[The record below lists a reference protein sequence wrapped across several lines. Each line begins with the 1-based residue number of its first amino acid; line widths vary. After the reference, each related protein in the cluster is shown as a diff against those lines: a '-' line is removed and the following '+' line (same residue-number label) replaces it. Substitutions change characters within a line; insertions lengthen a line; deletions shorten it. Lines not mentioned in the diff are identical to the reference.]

1 MKIVI
6 LDGYALNPGDLS
18 YDVLKQFGDLAI
30 YDRTDSEA
38 EAIARIG
45 DGEIVLTNKVP
56 ITESLLAACPGIRL
70 VCVMATGYNVVDCAA
85 CARRG
90 IPVTNVPGYGTAAVA
105 QFTMALLLELCH
117 RVGLHDRDVHSGGWA
132 KADCFTYW
140 RTPQT
145 ELAGKTMGI
154 IGFGAIGKAVGR
166 LARAFGMHVLAY
178 NRSQS
183 EEGRGIAAYVD
194 LDTLLAQSDVSG
206 NGAHHR
212 CRSHFQNEERGDSA
226 QYSPGA
232 AGGGTGPCPGTG
244 GRETPGRGAGC
255 GQYGTHCRR
264 ESAAALPKLHHHA
277 PHGLGPGGEPPAA
290 AEYGSGEYPVLS
302 GGNSPERGQFVV
314 EPMQKGRQTGG
325 LWPKTDT
332 QKTSPLICRLA
343 DSKIRGLFG

>member
-90 IPVTNVPGYGTAAVA
+90 IPVTNVPSYGTAAVA

-140 RTPQT
+140 LTPQT

-154 IGFGAIGKAVGR
+154 IGFGRIGKLLAHRLRGLGAEVTVSARRLDDLAWIDAFGYRGLRTNRLAGR
-166 LARAFGMHVLAY
+166 LGSFRVVFNTVPHIVLTEELLRELPRECVLLELA
-178 NRSQS
+178 SQ
-183 EEGRGIAAYVD
+183 
-194 LDTLLAQSDVSG
+194 
-206 NGAHHR
+206 
-212 CRSHFQNEERGDSA
+212 
-226 QYSPGA
+226 PGFD
-232 AGGGTGPCPGTG
+232 
-244 GRETPGRGAGC
+244 R
-255 GQYGTHCRR
+255 
-264 ESAAALPKLHHHA
+264 
-277 PHGLGPGGEPPAA
+277 AA
-290 AEYGSGEYPVLS
+290 AE
-302 GGNSPERGQFVV
+302 
-314 EPMQKGRQTGG
+314 
-325 LWPKTDT
+325 
-332 QKTSPLICRLA
+332 A
-343 DSKIRGLFG
+343 RGLKCIAAPGLPGRAAPETAARAIKLTLEKIWEEEA